1 MVASKSRQLVIYPR
15 VTERGK
21 IDRRDRFTQEDIKFV
36 HRHRFAGE
44 IQASG
49 LLSKSRYSGSRW
61 TRAINRLID
70 ITDLTQSRRP
80 FVERYMYKLRRA
92 AFVSHESTSTFL
104 IDIPRDAIFPWKR
117 LTIPTETFLYS
128 FRTERPVTSFRS
140 LYVALRK
147 KERKNEKERKL
158 LSRGQEFP

>member
-49 LLSKSRYSGSRW
+49 LLSKSRYSGSR
-61 TRAINRLID
+61 
-70 ITDLTQSRRP
+70 
-80 FVERYMYKLRRA
+80 
-92 AFVSHESTSTFL
+92 
-104 IDIPRDAIFPWKR
+104 
-117 LTIPTETFLYS
+117 
-128 FRTERPVTSFRS
+128 
-140 LYVALRK
+140 
-147 KERKNEKERKL
+147 
-158 LSRGQEFP
+158 